1 MSDVTAWVGHRIQS
15 LRLERGWTQEQLAEY
30 ADLHVSYVSTL
41 EKGKKNP
48 SIEVINRLASAFQLS
63 LSDFFSPAPQTRCE
77 IRHRV
82 QQEEVEALLK
92 DFSNKLLSIC
102 NHP

>member
-48 SIEVINRLASAFQLS
+48 SIEVINRLASAFRLS
-63 LSDFFSPAPQTRCE
+63 LSDFFQSRASN
-77 IRHRV
+77 
-82 QQEEVEALLK
+82 ALRNSASCAAGRSRSAFK
-92 DFSNKLLSIC
+92 RFFQ
-102 NHP
+102 

>member
-1 MSDVTAWVGHRIQS
+1 MSDVTVWVGHRIQS

-48 SIEVINRLASAFQLS
+48 SIEVISRLSSAFQLT
-63 LSDFFSPAPQTRCE
+63 LSDFFSPAPCPHGD
-77 IRHRV
+77 IRRRV
-82 QQEEVEALLK
+82 QQEEVETLLK
-92 DFSNKLLSIC
+92 DFSNKLLTIC
-102 NHP
+102 NRP

>member
-30 ADLHVSYVSTL
+30 ADLHVSYISTL

-48 SIEVINRLASAFQLS
+48 GIEVISRLSSAFQLT
-63 LSDFFSPAPQTRCE
+63 LSEFFSAARRCAATFASAWSRRE
-77 IRHRV
+77 
-82 QQEEVEALLK
+82 
-92 DFSNKLLSIC
+92 
-102 NHP
+102 

>member
-41 EKGKKNP
+41 EEGKKNP

-77 IRHRV
+77 IRHCV